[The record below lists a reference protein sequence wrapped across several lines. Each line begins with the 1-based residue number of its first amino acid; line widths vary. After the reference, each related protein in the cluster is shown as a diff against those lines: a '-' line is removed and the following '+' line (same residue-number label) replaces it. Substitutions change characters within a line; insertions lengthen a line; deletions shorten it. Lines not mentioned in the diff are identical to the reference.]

1 MQAVALVLAAL
12 LTASYYSLSTHHCL
26 RRVHSRA
33 RETLEVVLADRL
45 HLGWRRPDAAE
56 LRAHAKTGGSVAEK

>member
-1 MQAVALVLAAL
+1 MDETNDLARG
-12 LTASYYSLSTHHCL
+12 TKIWKRHS

-45 HLGWRRPDAAE
+45 HLGRCGPDAKE
-56 LRAHAKTGGSVAEK
+56 LRAYAKPRSE